1 MADLNHVRVT
11 IEVDTI
17 TGLSAFATRD
27 DIPAGVFVAI
37 ARCTDGADQFRFK
50 PRPPQAPVQIVAD
63 CTVITSRRVER
74 GNADQ
79 VLGQCDQVIASFGD
93 GARKVSAVFGLCHG
107 PSIRVSEGTDNGVI
121 LKLHS
126 AATKEPQCIA
136 MLHPACYAKGRKM
149 MERRSVEL
157 TSNVKVAVLIP
168 CYNEAKPIGT
178 VVADFRAALP
188 AADIYVYDNNSTD
201 GTAEAARAAG
211 AIVRVETQQG
221 KGNVVRRMFADIDAD
236 VYVMVDGDNTY
247 EAKAAPAL
255 IDKLLDETLD
265 MVSGCRVTEIQEAY
279 RPGHRFGNWMLT
291 GLVAGIFGKRTKDML
306 TGYRVFSR
314 RFVKSFPALSRGF
327 EIETELTVH
336 ALELRM
342 PIADVDTAYVDR
354 LPGSDSKLNTIRD
367 GFRILKM
374 IILLVKEERPFA
386 FFGSV
391 GVLLALLSLLL
402 GAPVVVEFV
411 ETGLVPR
418 FPTAILASAIMV
430 IGVLSVITG
439 LILDTVTLGRR
450 EMKRMA
456 YLALP
461 APARR

>member
-1 MADLNHVRVT
+1 MPKEQSIMER
-11 IEVDTI
+11 
-17 TGLSAFATRD
+17 
-27 DIPAGVFVAI
+27 AGVEI
-37 ARCTDGADQFRFK
+37 SSD
-50 PRPPQAPVQIVAD
+50 I
-63 CTVITSRRVER
+63 
-74 GNADQ
+74 
-79 VLGQCDQVIASFGD
+79 
-93 GARKVSAVFGLCHG
+93 
-107 PSIRVSEGTDNGVI
+107 
-121 LKLHS
+121 
-126 AATKEPQCIA
+126 
-136 MLHPACYAKGRKM
+136 
-149 MERRSVEL
+149 
-157 TSNVKVAVLIP
+157 KVAVLIP
-168 CYNEAKPIGT
+168 CYNEATPIGS

-188 AADIYVYDNNSTD
+188 DADIYVYDNNSTD
-201 GTAEAARAAG
+201 DTAEVARTAG

-247 EAKAAPAL
+247 EAKAAPDL
-255 IDKLLDETLD
+255 IARLTAETLD

-291 GLVAGIFGKRTKDML
+291 SLVAHIFGKRTKDML

-342 PIADVDTAYVDR
+342 PIADVDTAYIDR

-367 GFRILKM
+367 GLRILKM
-374 IILLVKEERPFA
+374 IALLVKEERPLA
-386 FFGSV
+386 FFGGI
-391 GVLLALLSLLL
+391 GVFFGVVSIVL
-402 GAPVVVEFV
+402 GVPIVIEYL

-430 IGVLSVITG
+430 IGVLSVMSG

-450 EMKRMA
+450 EAKRMA
-456 YLALP
+456 YLSFP
-461 APARR
+461 APPRR

>member
-1 MADLNHVRVT
+1 
-11 IEVDTI
+11 
-17 TGLSAFATRD
+17 
-27 DIPAGVFVAI
+27 
-37 ARCTDGADQFRFK
+37 
-50 PRPPQAPVQIVAD
+50 
-63 CTVITSRRVER
+63 
-74 GNADQ
+74 
-79 VLGQCDQVIASFGD
+79 
-93 GARKVSAVFGLCHG
+93 
-107 PSIRVSEGTDNGVI
+107 
-121 LKLHS
+121 
-126 AATKEPQCIA
+126 
-136 MLHPACYAKGRKM
+136 
-149 MERRSVEL
+149 MERRRVEL
-157 TSNVKVAVLIP
+157 TSDMKVAVLIP

-201 GTAEAARAAG
+201 DTAEVARAAG

-255 IDKLLDETLD
+255 VDKLIDETLD
-265 MVSGCRVTEIQEAY
+265 MVSGCRVTEIEEAY

-291 GLVAGIFGKRTKDML
+291 GLVASIFGKRTKDML

-342 PIADVDTAYVDR
+342 PIADVDTVYIDR

-367 GFRILKM
+367 GLRILKM
-374 IILLVKEERPFA
+374 IVLLVKEERPFA
-386 FFGSV
+386 FFGGV
-391 GVLLALLSLLL
+391 GVFLGLISLLL
-402 GAPVVVEFV
+402 GGPVVVEFL

-430 IGVLSVITG
+430 IAVLSVITG

-461 APARR
+461 APSRR